1 MMFEKLFNAKK
12 KEPHCSAVIV
22 AAGHSTRMGEDKLFM
37 PLGCM
42 PVLARTLLV
51 FENCKAVDEI
61 VVVTRSEKIM
71 EVADMCKKYGI
82 SKASKVI
89 FGGATRSESS
99 LAGVSEVRSGAEL
112 IAIHDGARPFV
123 TEEIIENTVAA
134 AAKYMA
140 AAPAVKSTDTL
151 KAIDEDG
158 FAIGTVDRETTVRIQ
173 TPQIFSA
180 DLIKGALS
188 KAVRDGRNVT
198 DDCAA
203 IEAMGVKVFMTEG
216 DEDNIKLT
224 TEKDILIANEI
235 IKRRGDYVEDRSRV

>member
-1 MMFEKLFNAKK
+1 MFEKLFNAKK
-12 KEPHCSAVIV
+12 KEPRCSAVIV

-37 PLGCM
+37 QLGCM
-42 PVLARTLLV
+42 PVLARTLLA
-51 FENCKAVDEI
+51 FENCKAVEEI

-82 SKASKVI
+82 SKTSKVI

-99 LAGVSEVRSGAEL
+99 LAGVSEVKSNAEL

-123 TEEIIENTVAA
+123 TEKIIESAVSA

-140 AAPAVKSTDTL
+140 AAPAVKITDTL
-151 KAIDEDG
+151 KAVDEDG
-158 FAIGTVDRETTVRIQ
+158 FAIGTVDRESTVRIQ
-173 TPQIFSA
+173 TPQVFSA

-188 KAVRDGRNVT
+188 KAVRDGRVIT

-203 IEAMGVKVFMTEG
+203 IEAMGVKVFMVDG

-224 TEKDILIANEI
+224 TEKDIFVASEI
-235 IKRRGDYVEDRSRV
+235 IKRRGDYSEDRTRV

>member
-12 KEPHCSAVIV
+12 KEPRCSAVIV